1 MKGFLYPKNGFSRRW
16 RRRGRDDPDFI
27 KLGVS
32 KRRSISSKERKRL
45 NELRSET
52 EPGMT
57 KRFEILDHTADIG
70 IIVHGENLKALF
82 ENAGEAFFHLIT
94 DLRKVRRRTERR
106 INLGGESLDRLMV
119 DWLSELLYLHDVENL
134 LFKGFNVESVGEDG
148 LRAIVKGEPFQ
159 EGVHVI
165 KTEVKAVTY
174 HQIEVRQE
182 NGRWR
187 AQVIFDL

>member
-1 MKGFLYPKNGFSRRW
+1 MK
-16 RRRGRDDPDFI
+16 
-27 KLGVS
+27 
-32 KRRSISSKERKRL
+32 
-45 NELRSET
+45 
-52 EPGMT
+52 

-70 IIVHGENLKALF
+70 VIVYGEDLRTLF

-94 DLRKVRRRTERR
+94 DLKKVKRR
-106 INLGGESLDRLMV
+106 IEKRIDIGGESLDRLMV
-119 DWLSELLYLHDVENL
+119 DWLSELLYLHDVESL
-134 LFKGFNVESVGEDG
+134 LFKGFKVDSVGEGG
-148 LRAIVKGEPFQ
+148 LKAIVKGEPFQ